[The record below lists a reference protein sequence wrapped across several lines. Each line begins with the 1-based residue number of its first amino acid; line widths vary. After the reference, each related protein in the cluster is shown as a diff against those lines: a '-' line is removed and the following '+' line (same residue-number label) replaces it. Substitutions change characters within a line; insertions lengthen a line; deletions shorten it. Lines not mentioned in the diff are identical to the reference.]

1 MSSSDSQRGASLR
14 DFVKRFNTE
23 NEFRENFLN
32 EPIGHLEQLGW
43 TNMTDSQKQEL
54 KEIASEI
61 ASDIRESAEYKYRI
75 DITDTAVTVRLYM
88 RI

>member
-1 MSSSDSQRGASLR
+1 MSSSDSQRGASIR
-14 DFVKRFNTE
+14 GFVKKFNTE

-54 KEIASEI
+54 REIASEI
-61 ASDIRESAEYKYRI
+61 ASDIKKSAEYTYTI
-75 DITDTAVTVRLYM
+75 DITDTTVIVRLYN

>member
-1 MSSSDSQRGASLR
+1 MSSSDSQNGASLR

-23 NEFRENFLN
+23 DEFRENFLN

-43 TNMTDSQKQEL
+43 TNMTDSQKQEIR
-54 KEIASEI
+54 EIASEI
-61 ASDIRESAEYKYRI
+61 ASDIRKSAEYKYRI
-75 DITDTAVTVRLYM
+75 DITDTTVTVRLAA